1 MELTRRIDTLV
12 DDNKRLKGDLTGVK
26 DKYRNLEIE
35 YTSTLRKID
44 EKGNFSLTK
53 TEDERFI

>member
-44 EKGNFSLTK
+44 EKGNFSLIK